1 MLPIALWPQMSTMQ
15 EGSLYFGCPY
25 QSRKWDWEDFIIT
38 LGYIRGLTAITAL
51 KWEWVRNKERKK
63 RAPVQ
68 SGRATL
74 GTVIWFQQ
82 QKVGKCRS
90 GLCSQRPS
98 LLEGLASPW
107 LPPLPL
113 NTSNLNKGRSSH
125 LAGSPSPPKTQKP
138 CCFLCLERFPP
149 FA

>member
-1 MLPIALWPQMSTMQ
+1 MAPDVHHAGGQPVLWVSLSEQEMRLRRLYYNFGPHPRFDCYHCSKMRMSTKQ
-15 EGSLYFGCPY
+15 
-25 QSRKWDWEDFIIT
+25 RK
-38 LGYIRGLTAITAL
+38 
-51 KWEWVRNKERKK
+51 KK

-90 GLCSQRPS
+90 GLCPQRPS

-113 NTSNLNKGRSSH
+113 NTSNLNKDRSSH

-138 CCFLCLERFPP
+138 CCFLCLESFPP